1 MHKAKI
7 CLGASAGLLAILF
20 ACQDLVG
27 PRPTLRVPDA
37 IAKSVGPPDP
47 HTYTFIS
54 TAHSGAE
61 LVLDNFH
68 YPQWIVVKPNGPRFM
83 LYAYS
88 PALPQTQS
96 VGATGAAGGRNGCDM
111 NSTLSFGMV
120 SYGFGPCGQGAKWDT
135 VLAQGQGFIRLGSMP
150 LDFTSVDNSDCPPR
164 TSGGCHYLDQPP
176 PDISFTVW
184 AYPAMM
190 VPVSASPRIV
200 NFASVSYQ
208 PVTFT
213 TGANPATVVIGG
225 VTHAD
230 TMTTTSWV
238 YTAGDGTQDGDLSVV
253 CKGGYPRLTCSPNLH
268 KSGRLVV
275 KALLGGW
282 EQTSSVSV
290 QCLVSPAD
298 SVLNDTTGDFA
309 VRDSVRSMYYRA
321 NADSATNS
329 GFDVTHPGWT
339 GGWAHETGIDVW
351 KTLSGQTVVDTITPI
366 FSDMCNLTHSPTPP
380 DPNDALLADMHAHE
394 VATNDTLFC
403 RRTVYRRN
411 GKPTQIARTPQEA
424 AQGRPIAFAAPD
436 TGADRG
442 DRTAANRL
450 QKPEYVLTRDG
461 RVLKI
466 DPVASDSLPNPQT
479 WWRAFGGTSTQQKCA
494 WPRPG
499 T

>member
-7 CLGASAGLLAILF
+7 WLGASAGLLAILF

-27 PRPTLRVPDA
+27 PRATLHIPNA

-47 HTYTFIS
+47 HTYTFMAV
-54 TAHSGAE
+54 AHGGAE
-61 LVLDNFH
+61 LVLDNFQ

-83 LYAYS
+83 LYADP
-88 PALPQTQS
+88 PALPETQS
-96 VGATGAAGGRNGCDM
+96 VGATGAAGGRNPCDM
-111 NSTLSFGMV
+111 NSTLSFGMA
-120 SYGFGPCGQGAKWDT
+120 SYNFGPCGQGAKWDT

-150 LDFTSVDNSDCPPR
+150 LDYATVDNSDCPPK
-164 TSGGCHYLDQPP
+164 TSGTCHHLDQPP

-184 AYPAMM
+184 AYPALM

-200 NFASVSYQ
+200 QFSSVAWQ

-238 YTAGDGTQDGDLSVV
+238 YTAGDGTQDGDLSVM
-253 CKGGYPRLTCSPNLH
+253 CRGGYPRLTCSPNLH

-275 KALLGGW
+275 KGVVGGW

-309 VRDSVRSMYYRA
+309 VRDSVRNMYYRA
-321 NADSATNS
+321 NADSTSAS
-329 GFDVTHPGWT
+329 GFNITHPGWT
-339 GGWAHETGIDVW
+339 GGWVHETGIDVW
-351 KTLSGQTVVDTITPI
+351 KAAGRTMVDTITPTL
-366 FSDMCNLTHSPTPP
+366 SDQCNLDGEPTPP
-380 DPNDALLADMHAHE
+380 VPGAALTADMHMHPRIAP
-394 VATNDTLFC
+394 DTLYC
-403 RRTVYRRN
+403 QRTLYRRN
-411 GKPTQIARTPQEA
+411 GTSYQIARSPQEH
-424 AQGRPIAFAAPD
+424 AQGRPLALATAD
-436 TGADRG
+436 SSADRW
-442 DRTAANRL
+442 DRTFANSHHVR
-450 QKPEYVLTRDG
+450 EYVLMKDG
-461 RVLKI
+461 RLLRI
-466 DPVASDSLPNPQT
+466 DPVANDSLPNPQT
-479 WWRAFGGTSTQQKCA
+479 WFRPFGGTSTQQKCS
-494 WPRPG
+494 WPRSG